1 VRALGA
7 VRHPP
12 SPRHPLPR
20 GFIAR
25 LAQRPI
31 RFTSRPPLDVTDRAN
46 SRRRISPA
54 EPLLCPV
61 PALTIDAGKGNVGK
75 NSKNLFVVLL
85 SEPL

>member
-25 LAQRPI
+25 LAQ
-31 RFTSRPPLDVTDRAN
+31 
-46 SRRRISPA
+46 RRRISPA